1 MTGETDEPLEAYAYD
16 QPEYASAFGT
26 FLTHTDQKTKAIGWL
41 TEFVGRLRLRRL
53 FVDAGAG
60 EGSTTPFFG
69 GIL

>member
-1 MTGETDEPLEAYAYD
+1 MISPNTLAHSEPFSHI
-16 QPEYASAFGT
+16 PIK
-26 FLTHTDQKTKAIGWL
+26 KTNAIGWL
-41 TEFVGRLRLRRL
+41 TDFVCRLRLRRL